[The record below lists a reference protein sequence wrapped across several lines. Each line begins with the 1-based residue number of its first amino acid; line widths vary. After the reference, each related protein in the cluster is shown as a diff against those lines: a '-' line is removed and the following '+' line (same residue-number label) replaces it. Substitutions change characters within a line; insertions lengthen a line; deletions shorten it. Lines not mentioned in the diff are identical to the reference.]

1 MAVSLSVLVMQAQH
15 AIELVRQLEMDIAAS
30 PRVRASA
37 HLEIAEH
44 LTLAAAVLLER
55 AVGHLRCA
63 VHETSVAPCV
73 LTAADR
79 AAANRAEERE
89 ASAREVQR

>member
-1 MAVSLSVLVMQAQH
+1 MAVSPSVLVMQAQH
-15 AIELVRQLEMDIAAS
+15 AIELVRQLELDIAAV
-30 PRVRASA
+30 PRGRATV

-63 VHETSVAPCV
+63 VHETPVAPCV
-73 LTAADR
+73 LHGTGTR
-79 AAANRAEERE
+79 KCVEIL
-89 ASAREVQR
+89 ARGEVQR